1 MLTENKKRFR
11 IIVAVMDVLVI
22 LAFFFLERIAKFMI
36 DYFPECFY
44 YSLLGVECPT
54 CGATR
59 CVFYF
64 FGGDL
69 KSAFMLNPFIFLV
82 IIYVIVLF
90 VLLNLALFN
99 LKFAEKAV
107 NAMTSFKAG
116 IAFALC
122 FFVFAV
128 LRMFGI

>member
-1 MLTENKKRFR
+1 MFADKKYFK
-11 IIVAVMDVLVI
+11 IAAAAADILIV
-22 LAFFFLERIAKFMI
+22 LAFLFLDDIAKFMI
-36 DYFPECFY
+36 GHFPECFY
-44 YSLLGVECPT
+44 YSVLGVECPT

-69 KSAFMLNPFIFLV
+69 KSAFMMNQFIFSV

-90 VLLNLALFN
+90 VFLNLALFN
-99 LKFAEKAV
+99 LKFAEKALK
-107 NAMTSFKAG
+107 AMTGWKAG
-116 IAFALC
+116 VVFAAG
-122 FFVFAV
+122 FFIFAV

>member
-1 MLTENKKRFR
+1 MITENKKLFR
-11 IIVAVMDVLVI
+11 ITVAVIDVLVV
-22 LAFFFLERIAKFMI
+22 LAFFFLEGIAEFMI
-36 DYFPECFY
+36 AYFPECFY
-44 YSLLGVECPT
+44 YSVLGVECPT

-69 KSAFMLNPFIFLV
+69 KSAFMMNQFIFLV

-116 IAFALC
+116 IAFAIC